1 MPSFGSMAHELGRA
15 VRSPSCG
22 AFTMTMYVYSTDGD
36 PVGFVYETN
45 IYDLEGI
52 PLGRIVGCRVHRFD
66 GTYVGEW
73 FRDMVVRRPQG
84 RPRIIPAVPTPPRRA
99 PASASYR
106 LRAVVDYGY
115 PDAFPLLRQSANQEG
130 YMSQAAE

>member
-1 MPSFGSMAHELGRA
+1 
-15 VRSPSCG
+15 
-22 AFTMTMYVYSTDGD
+22 MTMYVYSTEGD
-36 PVGFVYETN
+36 PVGFVFEMS
-45 IYDLEGI
+45 IYDLDGI

-84 RPRIIPAVPTPPRRA
+84 RPRIIPPAPPPPRRP

-106 LRAVVDYGY
+106 LRAVVNYGY
-115 PDAFPLLRQSANQEG
+115 VDAFPLLRQGAG
-130 YMSQAAE
+130 HDTYLDQAAE

>member
-1 MPSFGSMAHELGRA
+1 MA
-15 VRSPSCG
+15 
-22 AFTMTMYVYSTDGD
+22 MYVYSTDGE
-36 PVGFVYETN
+36 PVGFVFETN
-45 IYDLEGI
+45 IYDLDGT

-66 GTYVGEW
+66 GSYVGEW

-84 RPRIIPAVPTPPRRA
+84 RPRIIPAVAAPPPRP

-115 PDAFPLLRQSANQEG
+115 EDAFPLLRPDASEDARLSE
-130 YMSQAAE
+130 AAE

>member
-1 MPSFGSMAHELGRA
+1 MA
-15 VRSPSCG
+15 
-22 AFTMTMYVYSTDGD
+22 MYVYSTEGE
-36 PVGFVYETN
+36 PVGFVFETN
-45 IYDLEGI
+45 IYDCDGT

-84 RPRIIPAVPTPPRRA
+84 RPPAG
-99 PASASYR
+99 ASYN

-115 PDAFPLLRQSANQEG
+115 PDAFPQLREG
-130 YMSQAAE
+130 ADQDYLSQAAE

>member
-1 MPSFGSMAHELGRA
+1 MA
-15 VRSPSCG
+15 
-22 AFTMTMYVYSTDGD
+22 MYVYSTDGE
-36 PVGFVYETN
+36 PVGYVFETN
-45 IYDLEGI
+45 IYDLDGT

-84 RPRIIPAVPTPPRRA
+84 HPRIIPAVAAPPRR
-99 PASASYR
+99 PAVAASYR

-115 PDAFPLLRQSANQEG
+115 ADMFPMLRQGAGEDAYFSV
-130 YMSQAAE
+130 AAE

>member
-1 MPSFGSMAHELGRA
+1 MA
-15 VRSPSCG
+15 
-22 AFTMTMYVYSTDGD
+22 MYVYSTDGD
-36 PVGFVYETN
+36 PVGFVFETY
-45 IYDLEGI
+45 IYDLDGS

-73 FRDMVVRRPQG
+73 SRDMVVRRPQG
-84 RPRIIPAVPTPPRRA
+84 RPRIIPAIAPPPPRP

-115 PDAFPLLRQSANQEG
+115 SDAFPLLRQGAPEPAYYSE
-130 YMSQAAE
+130 AAE

>member
-1 MPSFGSMAHELGRA
+1 MA
-15 VRSPSCG
+15 
-22 AFTMTMYVYSTDGD
+22 MYVYSTDGD
-36 PVGFVYETN
+36 PVGFVFETN
-45 IYDLEGI
+45 IYDLEGM

-84 RPRIIPAVPTPPRRA
+84 RPRIIAAVATPSPR
-99 PASASYR
+99 PPVSASYR

-115 PDAFPLLRQSANQEG
+115 LDAFPLLRSGASEEADL
-130 YMSQAAE
+130 SEAAE